1 MKYVR
6 IFESMSLLVTLLSR
20 VFGDIKNLA
29 GLFVFIVLYFSFALF
44 ILGFQKGDEY
54 YQINAVLANFLS
66 MLRMST
72 GDHDFAMIAGLSE
85 FEAYVYWGIWLV
97 ITLVFF
103 LIFMNFII
111 EQVMGT
117 SDSFG
122 MGRTI
127 NSHFNHHLE
136 RHRLDDLTEMT
147 GCSKR
152 KLGFLL
158 THFGR
163 CVQGSI
169 VVQCIC

>member
-111 EQVMGT
+111 ADVSESYAKVNENVDGYILQ
-117 SDSFG
+117 
-122 MGRTI
+122 
-127 NSHFNHHLE
+127 E
-136 RHRLDDLTEMT
+136 RAQLVHTAE
-147 GCSKR
+147 
-152 KLGFLL
+152 
-158 THFGR
+158 
-163 CVQGSI
+163 
-169 VVQCIC
+169 